1 MGGARMDRINKP
13 HDKFFKE
20 TLGDVSVAQD
30 FIHHYL
36 PEEILGIIDISSISP
51 EKDSFITK
59 DLEEYFSDL
68 LFSVTMNGEE
78 GYLYFLFEHKSY
90 EEKNISFQLLKYMI
104 EIWENKLNKEK
115 TDELPIVI
123 PLVIYH
129 GRQKWSMAR
138 TLGDLLVG
146 YNNLAPNIQKYVP
159 NYEYLLF
166 DFSFFGGEEIQ
177 GNIQLRVFLD
187 VLKHIFVKDVE
198 HLIVVLESASNDV
211 EENLLEIAFFNTIIK
226 YIMNARDDLPKEE
239 VAKRL
244 TDKGRE
250 IFMSVADQ
258 LRKEGEIKGIEKG
271 IQEGEIKG
279 KKEVAKRMLQLNMN
293 EEQIIAVTGLSK
305 DEIERI
311 KDELTK

>member
-1 MGGARMDRINKP
+1 MYRLKAQNIRNGWARMDRVNKP

-36 PEEILGIIDISSISP
+36 PEEILGIIDTSSISP

-90 EEKNISFQLLKYMI
+90 EEKSISFQLLKYMI

-138 TLGDLLVG
+138 TLGDLLV
-146 YNNLAPNIQKYVP
+146 V
-159 NYEYLLF
+159 
-166 DFSFFGGEEIQ
+166 S
-177 GNIQLRVFLD
+177 
-187 VLKHIFVKDVE
+187 
-198 HLIVVLESASNDV
+198 
-211 EENLLEIAFFNTIIK
+211 II
-226 YIMNARDDLPKEE
+226 
-239 VAKRL
+239 
-244 TDKGRE
+244 
-250 IFMSVADQ
+250 
-258 LRKEGEIKGIEKG
+258 
-271 IQEGEIKG
+271 
-279 KKEVAKRMLQLNMN
+279 
-293 EEQIIAVTGLSK
+293 
-305 DEIERI
+305 
-311 KDELTK
+311 